1 MQLLRV
7 VFAAYMANETA
18 GTLGDRI
25 RDARIAH
32 RRGLRELAREL
43 EMTPSYLSDIEN
55 DRRIPAEPVL
65 RTLATKLEIDF
76 DVLMALGGRL
86 GEQTQRYVRHS
97 PEAARLFRRISEQQL
112 DDHGL
117 QRLGSLL
124 DSLARKG

>member
-1 MQLLRV
+1 
-7 VFAAYMANETA
+7 MANETA

-32 RRGLRELAREL
+32 ELGLRELAREL

-55 DRRIPAEPVL
+55 DRRVPAEPIL
-65 RTLATKLEIDF
+65 QTLANKLEIDF

-86 GEQTQRYVRHS
+86 GEQTQRYVRRS

-112 DDHGL
+112 DERGL
-117 QRLGSLL
+117 QRLGSVL
-124 DSLARKG
+124 DSIAHEG